1 MEVTIVIVGFCPANL
16 GDLLSGDSLLRSLP
30 PVYPKASGLA
40 ARLGFEWCFSF
51 LMDLKL
57 TYTNIYLDLRTGGRC
72 LRPVLLSSLR
82 FGACGH
88 LSRWGLEGRK
98 GKLQNLNFL
107 LKGEEIK
114 ERSCCCLSLFG
125 DCWVLELFTQC

>member
-1 MEVTIVIVGFCPANL
+1 
-16 GDLLSGDSLLRSLP
+16 
-30 PVYPKASGLA
+30 
-40 ARLGFEWCFSF
+40 
-51 LMDLKL
+51 MDLML
-57 TYTNIYLDLRTGGRC
+57 TYTNIHLDLRIGGRC

-88 LSRWGLEGRK
+88 LSDWGPEGRK

-107 LKGEEIK
+107 LHREEIK

-125 DCWVLELFTQC
+125 DSWVLELFLLNVDLLYLVF